1 MQPCPTDNRSFFVQL
16 QKAEGLDLRD
26 QRGKRHDLA
35 VVLTG
40 VVLALLSHRDGCLSS
55 LHRHL
60 KNHAGRLL
68 TALGLAPK
76 AAISR
81 AQLPRVLAT
90 VSVAVFDQLLFANYG
105 VQLTPQE
112 RQWFAVDGK
121 ELKGSIEKGAKRG
134 EAVVTAIAHA
144 TGQTQSQTYYAGDKE
159 SEVPAVRQLLHEQ
172 GLEREKVSLDA
183 LHCKPK
189 TLEPIAQAGGT
200 YLVGLKENQPT
211 LLAAVQA
218 ATATRDCLYQTAGV
232 EKGHGRSEERA
243 YQVYDLAGM
252 DQDERWA
259 QCQIST
265 AVQVTRTRR
274 ELKSGKASEETS
286 YYLSNQTTNY
296 AELCVAVRRHWSVET
311 NNHLRDVTLREDQM
325 RSKKRRPTASWQAS
339 GRWSRRSYRPPGVS
353 IKKPNSKILPI
364 ILIVC

>member
-1 MQPCPTDNRSFFVQL
+1 MDNRSFFVQL

-26 QRGKRHDLA
+26 QRGKRHEFA

-40 VVLALLSHRDGCLSS
+40 VVLALLSNRDGCLSS

-60 KNHAGRLL
+60 KNHYGRLMRALAL
-68 TALGLAPK
+68 TPQS
-76 AAISR
+76 AISR
-81 AQLPRVLAT
+81 AQLPRVLEK
-90 VSVAVFDQLLFANYG
+90 VSVTEFDRLLFANYG
-105 VQLTPQE
+105 LQLTPQE
-112 RQWFAVDGK
+112 RQWFGVDGK
-121 ELKGSIEKGAKRG
+121 ELRGSIEKGAKRG

-144 TGQTQSQTYYAGDKE
+144 TRQTQSQAYYAGDKE
-159 SEVPAVRQLLHEQ
+159 SEVPAVRQLLREQ
-172 GLEREKVSLDA
+172 GLERAKGSLDA

-200 YLVGLKENQPT
+200 YLVGLKENQPA

-218 ATATRDCLYQTAGV
+218 ERAQRACLYQTAGS
-232 EKGHGRSEERA
+232 EKGHGRIEERK

-252 DQDERWA
+252 YQDERWA
-259 QCQIST
+259 PCQIST
-265 AVQVTRTRR
+265 VVKVTRARL

-286 YYLSNQTTNY
+286 YYLSNQSANY
-296 AELCVAVRRHWSVET
+296 AELCVAVRSHGSVET

-325 RSKKRRPTASWQAS
+325 RSKKRCPSACWQAS
-339 GRWSRRSYRPPGVS
+339 GLWLHRSYRQQGVL
-353 IKKPNSKILPI
+353 IKRPSSKILPI